1 MNKPLIWILND
12 VWEEHDY
19 EIERLNNE
27 GYEVAVTRLKDF
39 DADLKKYAGSAS
51 VVMFQVGF
59 IVDKALI
66 DTLDNCKAIIALGMG
81 YQNVDMET
89 ASNRGIHVSN
99 IPDYCIEEVSD
110 HTVAMMLH
118 GMRRLS
124 DYSEVVKSGSWD
136 SFAVSGVKP
145 IGRLTIGLLGFG
157 RIAKRAAEKL
167 KPFGAEIIAHDDFIP
182 REIFDEYDVEAV
194 SFEDL
199 MQRSDHLSLHV
210 PLTEDTKHII
220 NADSLELMQDGAF
233 IINTCRGGII
243 KEDNLIQAIE
253 SGKVGGAALDVLEQE
268 PPDFSNPLLNRKEVL
283 ITPHA
288 AYYSDDAL
296 KNLRIK
302 ACDKVI
308 EAVETGTIG
317 TALNHDK
324 LK

>member
-1 MNKPLIWILND
+1 MTKPLIWILND
-12 VWEEHDY
+12 VWEDHDY
-19 EIERLNNE
+19 EIARLNKEN
-27 GYEVAVTRLKDF
+27 YEVKVTRLKDF
-39 DADLKKYAGSAS
+39 DADSKKYSGSAS

-81 YQNVDMET
+81 YQNVDME
-89 ASNRGIHVSN
+89 AAGNKGIYVTN

-110 HTVAMMLH
+110 HTVAMMLS

-124 DYSEVVKSGSWD
+124 DYGDVVKSGSWD

-145 IGRLTIGLLGFG
+145 IGSLTVGLLGFG
-157 RIAKRAAEKL
+157 RISKRVAEKL
-167 KPFGAEIIAHDDFIP
+167 KPFGAKIIAHDAFIS
-182 REIFDEYDVEAV
+182 REIFDEYEVESV
-194 SFEDL
+194 SFEAL

-220 NADSLELMQDGAF
+220 NADSLKLMQDGSF

-243 KEDNLIQAIE
+243 KEDDLIQAIE
-253 SGKVGGAALDVLEQE
+253 SGKVAGAALDVLEQE
-268 PPDFSNPLLNRKEVL
+268 PPDFSDSLLNKKEVL

-288 AYYSDDAL
+288 AYYSDEAL
-296 KNLRIK
+296 KNLRVK

-308 EAVETGTIG
+308 EAMTTGKIG

-324 LK
+324 LN

>member
-27 GYEVAVTRLKDF
+27 GYEVAVTRLEDF
-39 DADLKKYAGSAS
+39 DADSKKYSGSAS

-59 IVDKALI
+59 IVDEALI
-66 DTLDNCKAIIALGMG
+66 DTLGKCKAIIAMGMG
-81 YQNVDMET
+81 YQNVDMEA
-89 ASNRGIHVSN
+89 ASNKGIHVSN

-124 DYSEVVKSGSWD
+124 EYSAVVKSGSWD
-136 SFAVSGVKP
+136 SFKVSGVKP
-145 IGRLTIGLLGFG
+145 IGSLTVGLLGFG
-157 RIAKRAAEKL
+157 RIAKKVAVKL
-167 KPFGAEIIAHDDFIP
+167 KPFGAEIIAHDAFIP
-182 REIFDEYDVEAV
+182 REIFEEYDVEPV
-194 SFEDL
+194 SFEAL

-220 NADSLELMQDGAF
+220 NADSLKLMQDGAY

-243 KEDNLIQAIE
+243 KESDLVQAIE

-268 PPDFSNPLLNRKEVL
+268 PPDFSSSLLNKEEVL
-283 ITPHA
+283 ITPHS
-288 AYYSDDAL
+288 AYYSDEAL
-296 KNLRIK
+296 KNLRVK
-302 ACDKVI
+302 SCDKVV
-308 EAVETGTIG
+308 EAMETGQIG
-317 TALNHDK
+317 TALNK
-324 LK
+324 YELK

>member
-1 MNKPLIWILND
+1 MTKPLIWILND
-12 VWEEHDY
+12 VWKAHDY

-39 DADLKKYAGSAS
+39 AADSKKYSGSAS
-51 VVMFQVGF
+51 AVMFQVGF

-66 DTLDNCKAIIALGMG
+66 DTLDHCKAIIALGMG
-81 YQNVDMET
+81 YQNVDMEA
-89 ASNRGIHVSN
+89 ASNKGIHVSN

-124 DYSEVVKSGSWD
+124 DYSAVVKNDSWD
-136 SFAVSGVKP
+136 SFAVTGIKP
-145 IGRLTIGLLGFG
+145 INRLTVGLLGFG
-157 RIAKRAAEKL
+157 RIAKRVSEKL
-167 KPFGAEIIAHDDFIP
+167 KPFGARIIAHDDFIP

-199 MQRSDHLSLHV
+199 MQHSNHLSLHV

-220 NADSLELMQDGAF
+220 NADSLKMMQDGAF
-233 IINTCRGGII
+233 IVNTCRGGII
-243 KEDNLIQAIE
+243 IEDDLIQAIE
-253 SGKVGGAALDVLEQE
+253 SGKIAGAALDVLEQE

-288 AYYSDDAL
+288 AYYSDEAL
-296 KNLRIK
+296 KNLRVK